1 MKQAPI
7 HSGVALQQFIPQRP
21 PFVMV
26 DALYEKGESHV
37 LSGFTVLEENLLV
50 KEQKLQE
57 GGLVENI
64 AQTAALLAG
73 LRYADL
79 GLPAPVGFIASIK
92 DLEIKQL
99 PVVGSRLLTKTILT
113 HDLGNIQVVEGE
125 VKDEQDQLLARCELR
140 IFIKEEAKANRNAEK
155 Y

>member
-1 MKQAPI
+1 MKHHSMKQLPI
-7 HSGVALQQFIPQRP
+7 HSGRDLLQFIPQRP

-26 DALYEKGESHV
+26 DTLYEKGETYV
-37 LSGFTVLEENLLV
+37 LSGFTVLAENLLV
-50 KEQKLQE
+50 QEQKLQA

-92 DLEIKQL
+92 ELEIQQL
-99 PVVGSRLLTKTILT
+99 PAVGSRLLTKATLT

-125 VKDEQDQLLARCELR
+125 VKDEHEQLLARCELR
-140 IFIKEEAKANRNAEK
+140 IFIKEEA
-155 Y
+155 